1 MHLTHYI
8 AAERQAEET
17 RRSHHEREALR
28 QSGACWS
35 GMGPGPF
42 TARTEA
48 QIVADATAR
57 FERAQAAA
65 ATPEGRFRTAASLIF
80 RATGDERLLNCSSR
94 GIDTNADL
102 AADLLRGMDGPAA
115 DAARAALAE
124 MAVAPLLMA
133 AE

>member
-1 MHLTHYI
+1 MHLATFI
-8 AAERQAEET
+8 TAERQAEET
-17 RRSHHEREALR
+17 RRAHHEREAR
-28 QSGACWS
+28 RFSFS

-65 ATPEGRFRTAASLIF
+65 ATPEGRFRTAAALIF

-94 GIDTNADL
+94 GIDSNADL
-102 AADLLRGMDGPAA
+102 AADLLRTMQGPAA
-115 DAARAALAE
+115 EAARAALAE
-124 MAVAPLLMA
+124 ITAPLLIA